1 MVALSTA
8 ALAELWLK
16 RASAASRSAGVA
28 AFWPRRVRVRL
39 RLLFASAASA
49 SADASCASSVEVSS
63 RTITSPRRTNAP
75 ESKPSSRTVP
85 GTSEATVTARTAT
98 SVPTASRDAC
108 HFTASTLAEVTVSG
122 GMANDL
128 PALIMAPIC
137 IALIPA
143 STTMIATTPPTARN
157 HTRFLPV
164 RTGTAAI
171 STRASAL
178 MGDSMPFS
186 ATWFIAYLP

>member
-1 MVALSTA
+1 MVFLARVAFSTA
-8 ALAELWLK
+8 TLAELWLK

-28 AFWPRRVRVRL
+28 AFWPRSVLVRL
-39 RLLFASAASA
+39 RLLLASAASA

-128 PALIMAPIC
+128 PAITDEIRQCVVDGQPPRVVRDLAVQQGLHTLQTEAIRLVQANV
-137 IALIPA
+137 
-143 STTMIATTPPTARN
+143 TTMEEVVKHVLVNEGIE
-157 HTRFLPV
+157 
-164 RTGTAAI
+164 
-171 STRASAL
+171 
-178 MGDSMPFS
+178 
-186 ATWFIAYLP
+186 